1 MDKPPY
7 AYEMLIAE
15 QTEEDGIRKDMGRRL
30 KENAVYHAFREPQRK
45 HTNIAANDPR
55 LTPIASEAD
64 YRALLATDKYTRPPT
79 AQEIEDQRVS
89 EVNYLNTQI
98 DNAVKKVRLAAAS
111 DLPFQSDAYHLKE
124 EQAKA
129 WDGTGEA
136 PQMLQAVADRFGM
149 TPIMARDLIIEK
161 GEQWRKLLDDTETLR
176 ERGYSLAQKNDV
188 EGVEVVITQIEV
200 LGEN

>member
-1 MDKPPY
+1 Y

-15 QTEEDGIRKDMGRRL
+15 QTEEDGIRADMGRKSVDGL
-30 KENAVYHAFREPQRK
+30 YQAFREPQRK
-45 HTNIAANDPR
+45 HTNIEANDPR
-55 LTPIASEAD
+55 LTPIATRTD
-64 YRALLATDKYTRPPT
+64 YEALLATDKYTRPPT

-136 PQMLQAVADRFGM
+136 PQMIQAVADRFEM
-149 TPIMARDLIIEK
+149 SPLMARDTVIEK
-161 GEQWRKLLDDTETLR
+161 GKQWRKLLDDTETLR
-176 ERGYSLAQKNDV
+176 ERGYALALQNDV
-188 EGVEVVITQIEV
+188 DGVMGIVKEILNPSPETD
-200 LGEN
+200 

>member
-1 MDKPPY
+1 MSNY

-15 QTEEDGIRKDMGRRL
+15 ITEEDGIRSDMGRRL
-30 KENAVYHAFREPQRK
+30 KENAVYQAFREPQRK

-129 WDGTGEA
+129 WDGTGEV
-136 PQMLQAVADRFGM
+136 PQMIQAVADRFGVSAL
-149 TPIMARDLIIEK
+149 MARDLIIEK
-161 GEQWRKLLDDTETLR
+161 GEEWRELLDDTETLR
-176 ERGYSLAQKNDV
+176 ERGYALAQQNDV
-188 EGVEVVITQIEV
+188 DGVTAIVVKIEAPN
-200 LGEN
+200 ED

>member
-1 MDKPPY
+1 Y
-7 AYEMLIAE
+7 AYEMLIAA
-15 QTEEDGIRKDMGRRL
+15 QTEEDGIRADMGRTSVDGL
-30 KENAVYHAFREPQRK
+30 YQVFREPQRK

-64 YRALLATDKYTRPPT
+64 YRALLATGKYTRPPT

-136 PQMLQAVADRFGM
+136 PQMIQAVADRFEM
-149 TPIMARDLIIEK
+149 SPLMARDTVIEK
-161 GEQWRKLLDDTETLR
+161 GKQWRKLLDDTETLR
-176 ERGYSLAQKNDV
+176 ERGYALAQQNDV
-188 EGVEVVITQIEV
+188 DGVTAIV
-200 LGEN
+200 GEILNPSPETD